1 MSKTSLNITPV
12 ILCGESGTRLWS
24 LLLTGFLK
32 QFLVLSGTNKTN
44 CLLQQAISRL
54 SQLYAADIVVG
65 ETHSLNNIGS
75 VPLEIIEVQSGV
87 YLGEDDIIRFDDCY
101 GRKRVN

>member
-1 MSKTSLNITPV
+1 MSKTSINITPV
-12 ILCGESGTRLWS
+12 ILCGGSGTRLWS
-24 LLLTGFLK
+24 LLHTGFLK

-44 CLLQQAISRL
+44 SLFQQATSRL

-101 GRKRVN
+101 ERKRVN